1 MDVDHVCEWS
11 NKVHRWRFVVMA
23 SCILRLAFVR
33 TKETILAVL
42 HRSLLRSSTLK
53 ECQRGNGIGL
63 YGLTNLWNQLNR
75 LFCNGT
81 KQTVSTL

>member
-1 MDVDHVCEWS
+1 MDVDDVCEWS

-42 HRSLLRSSTLK
+42 HRQYTRRMR
-53 ECQRGNGIGL
+53 QRGNGIGL
-63 YGLTNLWNQLNR
+63 YGLDAV
-75 LFCNGT
+75 G
-81 KQTVSTL
+81 